1 MRSRPFSFRAR
12 GYGAGMTKVLFPLA
26 LFALA
31 ACNGDPGSTAGGITP
46 DEARALEEAAEM
58 VESRRLPEAV
68 ISPVPLDG
76 AKEAAAPK
84 E

>member
-1 MRSRPFSFRAR
+1 
-12 GYGAGMTKVLFPLA
+12 MTKALLPLA
-26 LFALA
+26 LPPLVLLALS
-31 ACNGDPGSTAGGITP
+31 ACDSGPSPTAGGVTP

-68 ISPVPLDG
+68 ISPVPLNQTS
-76 AKEAAAPK
+76 EATAPQ